1 MWPKAQTITKKKKV
15 GIRASKREILPWVN
29 DCLKYTGI
37 FFLFGIDVPSNSY
50 KISMWAWID
59 FVFTCNFQ
67 KLGSFDCWMSYNL
80 DMNFFKILSL
90 I

>member
-1 MWPKAQTITKKKKV
+1 MSQRLFKNTATF
-15 GIRASKREILPWVN
+15 L
-29 DCLKYTGI
+29 
-37 FFLFGIDVPSNSY
+37 LFGIDSPSNSY

-67 KLGSFDCWMSYNL
+67 KVGSSDCWMSYNL
-80 DMNFFKILSL
+80 DMDFLKILSL